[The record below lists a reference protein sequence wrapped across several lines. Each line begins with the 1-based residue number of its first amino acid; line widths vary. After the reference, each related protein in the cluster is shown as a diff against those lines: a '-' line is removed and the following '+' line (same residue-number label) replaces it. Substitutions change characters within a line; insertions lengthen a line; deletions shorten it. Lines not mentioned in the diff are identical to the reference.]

1 MSIKKESN
9 IRTVNFDVV
18 TAEILLV
25 LDTFR
30 IPAADIDQVFA
41 HVKEQILYQP
51 VTIGD
56 TGLTRSEAELRK
68 KDMLRKYGIL
78 RKRRRKQ

>member
-1 MSIKKESN
+1 MSKKKKSN
-9 IRTVNFDVV
+9 IRVVNFGVV

-30 IPAADIDQVFA
+30 VPAADVDQVFEQ
-41 HVKEQILYQP
+41 VKEQILYQP

-56 TGLTRSEAELRK
+56 TGLTQSEIERRE
-68 KDMLRKYGIL
+68 KDMLRKYGL
-78 RKRRRKQ
+78 LKNRRRK